1 MFHFYRGFYTIC
13 AILKAMEVNID
24 SRVMEF
30 MIQDL
35 RQSPEKDAMYTAA
48 VELAEEIMKGIGR
61 LERSGTVETATLFI
75 TQTGAQLNILT
86 CSFDDI
92 PLDRMFASSLQR
104 SSYDADIGYIQT
116 YVIPILAPDASDSDQ
131 EN

>member
-1 MFHFYRGFYTIC
+1 
-13 AILKAMEVNID
+13 MEVNVD

-35 RQSPEKDAMYTAA
+35 RQSPEEDAMYRAA
-48 VELAEEIMKGIGR
+48 VELAEEVMKGIGK

-104 SSYDADIGYIQT
+104 SSYDADTGYIQT
-116 YVIPILAPDASDSDQ
+116 YVIPILAPDEPDS
-131 EN
+131 E